1 MSTTITSP
9 LRPDPAAASPDEPV
23 SDARLIAGVGAAL
36 AIPRRDAA
44 DSFVLHAPLELAARA
59 ALLSWVRPA
68 ARPGARRRLQA
79 IADEFVAFG
88 PPVDPAP
95 AVAFPSLAAGAARL
109 AVALD
114 RGELDDID
122 SAATWLGV
130 HAGPDDLRA
139 LLADAVLPRLGAAA
153 HAPIFLY
160 QAPRVGPRGEL
171 DGGLLRGLA
180 RELGREPTW
189 RLHWID
195 ASFPADRP
203 AGPAALFEAL
213 QATPNL
219 GIPGSLFIQPLMA
232 QVDDRGIA
240 GALLAP
246 AIGAPDLATAT
257 RTILRA
263 AALSMLQ
270 EPSDHAAYGWSHCL
284 TMPQA
289 VLGIAAACSDPRR
302 AVAVA
307 ATYVVGF
314 RAALARR
321 PLDAAYAPERPS
333 LTWRDALDTAPPVA
347 AAAVWHAPATDLA
360 ALTST
365 LATRAALH
373 RDAHLA
379 KYTLACVDAAAADP
393 EQRRLYLAAA
403 ASLSAWWSQQPD
415 DPTDPLRDWRP
426 PPDEPR

>member
-1 MSTTITSP
+1 MSTSSAP
-9 LRPDPAAASPDEPV
+9 LRRLAPDAASPDDAI

-59 ALLSWVRPA
+59 ALLSWVHPA
-68 ARPGARRRLQA
+68 ARPRARRRLQA

-88 PPVDPAP
+88 PPVGPAP

-109 AVALD
+109 AAALD

-122 SAATWLGV
+122 SAATWLGA
-130 HAGPDDLRA
+130 HARPDDLRT
-139 LLADAVLPRLGAAA
+139 LLADVVLPRLGAAA

-171 DGGLLRGLA
+171 DGRLLRGLA

-195 ASFPADRP
+195 APCP
-203 AGPAALFEAL
+203 AGGPAAPEALFEAL
-213 QATPNL
+213 QATPKL

-232 QVDDRGIA
+232 QVDDHGVA

-246 AIGAPDLATAT
+246 AIAALDLTTAT

-270 EPSDHAAYGWSHCL
+270 ESSDHAAYGWSHCL

-289 VLGIAAACSDPRR
+289 VLGIAAACSDPAR
-302 AVAVA
+302 AIAVA
-307 ATYVVGF
+307 ATYVLGF
-314 RAALARR
+314 RAALAQR
-321 PLDAAYAPERPS
+321 PLDAAYAPDRPA
-333 LTWRDALDTAPPVA
+333 LGWRDALAAAPSVA
-347 AAAVWHAPATDLA
+347 AAAVWHTPAADLA

-393 EQRRLYLAAA
+393 EQQRLYLAAA
-403 ASLSAWWSQQPD
+403 ASLSAWWALQPD
-415 DPTDPLRDWRP
+415 DPTDPLRD
-426 PPDEPR
+426 